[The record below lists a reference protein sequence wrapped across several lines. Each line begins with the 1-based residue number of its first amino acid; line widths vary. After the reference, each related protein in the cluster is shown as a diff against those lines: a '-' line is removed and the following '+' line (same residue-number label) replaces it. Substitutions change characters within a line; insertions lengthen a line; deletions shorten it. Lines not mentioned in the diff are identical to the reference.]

1 MEEIEKLKEE
11 VKFYKGENHRLYI
24 DLEMRNA
31 DNKKLREHL
40 SYLREIIQKTKDNF
54 SLDLLSEALDK
65 TKVWFL

>member
-40 SYLREIIQKTKDNF
+40 TYLREVIQKTLDIF
-54 SLDLLSEALDK
+54 PSDLLSEALNK